1 MMKLFLKYN
10 GSYGDYGFEVLDE
23 TAYTK
28 YTVSVRTEKN
38 KQQIIIKNLNKQII
52 AEIFNKNIV
61 FRYFSVKCMGRFYIL
76 FPVLKEY
83 FAFMIYGSTYKF
95 AGDISQGNFSL
106 IDVDKSPVMTQKKC
120 WGQCGDGFE
129 LNIYNEEQEIFSI
142 CCAIC
147 AAMYMTKSD
156 TKTQM
161 VGDV

>member
-10 GSYGDYGFEVLDE
+10 GSYGDYGFEVFDE

-106 IDVDKSPVMTQKKC
+106 IDVD
-120 WGQCGDGFE
+120 
-129 LNIYNEEQEIFSI
+129 N
-142 CCAIC
+142 
-147 AAMYMTKSD
+147 
-156 TKTQM
+156 
-161 VGDV
+161 

>member
-10 GSYGDYGFEVLDE
+10 GSYGDYGFEVFDE

-52 AEIFNKNIV
+52 AEILNKNIV

-83 FAFMIYGSTYKF
+83 FAFMIYGSNAETALNSISITKNRKF
-95 AGDISQGNFSL
+95 FRYAVQS
-106 IDVDKSPVMTQKKC
+106 VR
-120 WGQCGDGFE
+120 QC
-129 LNIYNEEQEIFSI
+129 I
-142 CCAIC
+142 
-147 AAMYMTKSD
+147 
-156 TKTQM
+156 
-161 VGDV
+161 